1 MESLLLEDD
10 FDRKLLDDCAEGF
23 LNGSNQTD
31 VVSSSTQQQDDINTI
46 VGFGLGILVVALFSL
61 LLFL

>member
-1 MESLLLEDD
+1 MESSLLKAD
-10 FDRKLLDDCAEGF
+10 FDRKLLDDSAEGF
-23 LNGSNQTD
+23 LNGSNQTG
-31 VVSSSTQQQDDINTI
+31 VVSSSTQDINTI